1 MSNSKRRRFI
11 DVLRRTASL
20 GLSSN
25 RGALEDASLWEARDK
40 AAKSSGDAERLA
52 EKVTAVAT
60 RQRSQLENALERS
73 NGFGTRAEAST
84 VSARLAVDAFDRLS
98 IVALNAGLEG
108 SRLGETQ
115 GRPLV
120 LLAEEIKA
128 NVTSGVEAGR
138 KLVGLTAGLGQDA
151 LELSQRIDRLQKD
164 AQELGG
170 DAALLKSAAQE
181 ANAALA
187 ELDTRLRKA
196 TGLDPELARNLA
208 EAGDHAKGLI
218 LALTAL
224 EGRDMGDERGAV
236 TDALGPVL
244 APLKKLLTVLTEAE
258 TERAS
263 VKPDEA

>member
-20 GLSSN
+20 GLTTG
-25 RGALEDASLWEARDK
+25 RGPLEDASLWEARDK
-40 AAKSSGDAERLA
+40 AARASTDAERLA

-60 RQRSQLENALERS
+60 RQRSQLETVFERA
-73 NGFGTRAEAST
+73 NGLGTRAEAAGS
-84 VSARLAVDAFDRLS
+84 SARLAVEAFERLA
-98 IVALNAGLEG
+98 IIALNAGLEG
-108 SRLGETQ
+108 ARLGEAQ
-115 GRPLV
+115 GKPLL
-120 LLAEEIKA
+120 LLAEEIKG
-128 NVTSGVEAGR
+128 NVTTGSEAGR
-138 KLVGLTAGLGQDA
+138 KLIGLAAGVGQDA
-151 LELSQRIDRLQKD
+151 LECSQRLDRLQKD

-181 ANAALA
+181 TNVALA

-236 TDALGPVL
+236 TDALGPAL
-244 APLKKLLTVLTEAE
+244 APLKKLLTALADPDAE
-258 TERAS
+258 RPNP
-263 VKPDEA
+263 KPDES